1 MKIYAGFTSW
11 PKRIDTAHETA
22 ESILDQS
29 MPVDGVELNLYAGDF
44 PNGYQDLPESLKR
57 LEAERPSFK
66 IYFHDRDLKV
76 WLKSV
81 PTIRRHA
88 GEDYV
93 LFTLDDD
100 CIYTREY
107 VAEGVKSLEGGNY
120 DAINTQSGVCRDGV
134 WQGIAGEYMAYRSS
148 FLEKC
153 RPYLTD
159 DFCEKV
165 MVDDC
170 CWFWLFRKFN
180 VKQAPRTGDGLA
192 RDKLMGYSFRRCF
205 NDGDASQMTKNNG
218 EYPMRRLLEEMEL
231 IHQAGI

>member
-57 LEAERPSFK
+57 LKEENPKFS
-66 IYFHDRDLKV
+66 IYFHGRDLKV

-93 LFTLDDD
+93 L
-100 CIYTREY
+100 
-107 VAEGVKSLEGGNY
+107 
-120 DAINTQSGVCRDGV
+120 
-134 WQGIAGEYMAYRSS
+134 
-148 FLEKC
+148 
-153 RPYLTD
+153 
-159 DFCEKV
+159 
-165 MVDDC
+165 
-170 CWFWLFRKFN
+170 
-180 VKQAPRTGDGLA
+180 
-192 RDKLMGYSFRRCF
+192 
-205 NDGDASQMTKNNG
+205 
-218 EYPMRRLLEEMEL
+218 
-231 IHQAGI
+231 